1 MCVCVC
7 VCVFVCVCVCVC
19 VCLCVHACVHACI
32 CLFVSVHHTFHV
44 FVFLE
49 EKIFSLCLA
58 CFGLLINSIH
68 FFQYTINSRSAAYL
82 LHCVAT
88 DSVPWSESS
97 GSITSFAAAVAH
109 TTALSASPEMSIKFR
124 DHTLLLT

>member
-7 VCVFVCVCVCVC
+7 VYAC
-19 VCLCVHACVHACI
+19 VCLCVNVCMHACVCV
-32 CLFVSVHHTFHV
+32 FVSVHFMYLFSWRKFILF
-44 FVFLE
+44 FV
-49 EKIFSLCLA
+49 S
-58 CFGLLINSIH
+58 GLFWFTYSIH
-68 FFQYTINSRSAAYL
+68 FFQYTINSRSAAYF

-97 GSITSFAAAVAH
+97 GSITSFAAAEAH
-109 TTALSASPEMSIKFR
+109 TRALSASPEISRNFR